1 MVAAATAVSRAM
13 QATIESVVTETPT
26 VKMLRMKLE
35 PPSNFGFAPGQ
46 WVDFH
51 VPGLQAVGGY
61 SICSTPSQ
69 LQQTGT
75 MDLCVKRSG
84 HPCAQWVH
92 AEASA
97 GKQVSV
103 AVGGSFTL
111 QPDSCSKPC
120 LFVAGG
126 IGITA
131 LSSMLGSLVEQQ
143 QQHQQQ
149 QQPNAGP
156 LHQPHRP
163 FLLYSAAEPSEFA
176 LLKQLLHW
184 QQAGAINMQLH
195 TTRTHGLPPV
205 LQEAINQQ
213 QQHLQQQQL
222 QRTGAAQGIKLP
234 RVLQGRIGSSH
245 LAAALK
251 QLRQGT
257 SSSNSSDSSSGATS
271 SECGLQDVAA
281 CVCGPPQM
289 SEDVVQALL
298 RLGLPHTSVHT
309 ERWW

>member
-1 MVAAATAVSRAM
+1 M

-26 VKMLRMKLE
+26 VKMLRLKLE

-111 QPDSCSKPC
+111 TAESSSKPC

-131 LSSMLGSLVEQQ
+131 LFSMLGSVVEQQ
-143 QQHQQQ
+143 QQQQQ
-149 QQPNAGP
+149 QQPNAGE
-156 LHQPHRP
+156 LHQPRQP

-205 LQEAINQQ
+205 MQEAIKQQ
-213 QQHLQQQQL
+213 QQQQL
-222 QRTGAAQGIKLP
+222 QQ
-234 RVLQGRIGSSH
+234 Q
-245 LAAALK
+245 
-251 QLRQGT
+251 
-257 SSSNSSDSSSGATS
+257 
-271 SECGLQDVAA
+271 
-281 CVCGPPQM
+281 QM

-298 RLGLPHTSVHT
+298 RLGLPHKSVHT